1 MKIRTILST
10 LCFSASIIL
19 ILVRGVVCVISPETV
34 VSSSVI
40 LRMHLVEYSIRFF
53 GISFLVIALMLAI
66 TFWISFIK
74 ERKNHSRYVLAFVP
88 MIMVIG
94 QYFSL
99 LCDDL
104 NSSYFLPV
112 VGIFIVLGLSGFFLA
127 KGYIEQ
133 SNDNG

>member
-104 NSSYFLPV
+104 NASYFLPI